1 MKLITFKHLGQT
13 RIGAIVN
20 ENQGVDFSKLEEAVP
35 PHDAGI
41 DQESPTVFTKSQTS
55 SFSPN
60 DIKPFQPFRS
70 GGPKPTS

>member
-35 PHDAGI
+35 PRCW
-41 DQESPTVFTKSQTS
+41 
-55 SFSPN
+55 N
-60 DIKPFQPFRS
+60 
-70 GGPKPTS
+70 